1 MLDLVSFKKKCCL
14 FPLHVQNRDPETEG
28 SFIHV
33 LLCLQLVFY
42 LSFMAVHIFLP
53 NIFAIKAGS

>member
-1 MLDLVSFKKKCCL
+1 MLLSL
-14 FPLHVQNRDPETEG
+14 FPLHVQNRDPQTEG

-33 LLCLQLVFY
+33 LLYLQLVFY
-42 LSFMAVHIFLP
+42 LSFMAVHFFIP